1 MNEASFTESKAAWT
15 ALFENIFNVSSD
27 TIVLQYNNSSSEIS
41 VQVRSTDLK
50 TKDEILNLMK
60 NGSKFIS
67 SIKTEQDQLNE
78 LQKFNV
84 TEVSPQPDSSK

>member
-1 MNEASFTESKAAWT
+1 M
-15 ALFENIFNVSSD
+15 LFGNIFNVSSD
-27 TIVLQYNNSSSEIS
+27 RIVLQHDDSSSEIS
-41 VQVRSTDLK
+41 VQVRSTDSK

>member
-1 MNEASFTESKAAWT
+1 MNATSFTESKQDWT
-15 ALFENIFNVSSD
+15 VLFGNIFNVSSD
-27 TIVLQYNNSSSEIS
+27 RIVLQHDDSSSEIS
-41 VQVRSTDLK
+41 VQVRPTDSK

>member
-15 ALFENIFNVSSD
+15 ELFRNIFNVSSD
-27 TIVLQYNNSSSEIS
+27 EIVLQHNDSSSEIS

-50 TKDEILNLMK
+50 TRDEILNLMK

-67 SIKTEQDQLNE
+67 SIKTEQDQVNE

>member
-15 ALFENIFNVSSD
+15 ELFGNIFNVSAD
-27 TIVLQYNNSSSEIS
+27 GIVLQYNNSSSEIS

-50 TKDEILNLMK
+50 TRDEILNLMK

-67 SIKTEQDQLNE
+67 SIKTEQDQVNE